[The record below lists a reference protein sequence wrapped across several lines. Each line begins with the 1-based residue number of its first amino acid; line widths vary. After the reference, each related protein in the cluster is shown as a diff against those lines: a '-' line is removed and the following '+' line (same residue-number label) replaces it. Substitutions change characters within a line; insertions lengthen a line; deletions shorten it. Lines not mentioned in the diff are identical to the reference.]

1 MATVLSSCYPQEQR
15 TDNYL
20 YMFVIREKDSGIL
33 YQSQVEL
40 GSPKGLGIL
49 LKKRLPHWK
58 VTCDIIDS
66 SIHQSIHSF
75 F

>member
-1 MATVLSSCYPQEQR
+1 MATVLTSCYPQEQHA
-15 TDNYL
+15 DNYL

-40 GSPKGLGIL
+40 GSSKGLGIL

-58 VTCDIIDS
+58 VTCDVIDP
-66 SIHQSIHSF
+66 SIHPF

>member
-1 MATVLSSCYPQEQR
+1 MATVLSSCYPQEQC

-20 YMFVIREKDSGIL
+20 YMFVIREKDTGIL

-66 SIHQSIHSF
+66 SIHQSIHPF